1 MVVRAKLMV
10 CKYGLA
16 QGQSR
21 QTKSKKENRYVIEVM
36 RLNKERGEVPLV
48 RKNENERMHRA
59 FSLAVK

>member
-1 MVVRAKLMV
+1 MVVRTRV
-10 CKYGLA
+10 CKYRLA
-16 QGQSR
+16 QGQAR

-48 RKNENERMHRA
+48 HENQRMHRA